1 MLTWSVLA
9 VLVHHLEDLDPTAF
23 GAGIFDKIDSQRFRL
38 IKSRFLVVTDALQ
51 HQPHHVSQVILN
63 ELDKAIISGETS
75 FNNVM
80 ADLLQMFSSQ
90 PLSDSFMGR
99 VKRGF
104 RHLFRVGHSTVKQ
117 LVDRKASVEDVDF
130 LNNHLFGNNWHSRMP
145 RSFFELQ
152 RFVTGWLRDKIE
164 SQTLAIAWAISD
176 AQSHSVQEVAKTTIN
191 VHFEDRKKEQL
202 EVFKQE
208 INQAETDR
216 QTR

>member
-1 MLTWSVLA
+1 MLTSSALA

-23 GAGIFDKIDSQRFRL
+23 GGGIFDKIDSQRFQL
-38 IKSRFLVVTDALQ
+38 LKSRFLAVTDTLQ
-51 HQPHHVSQVILN
+51 HHPLHVPQVTLN
-63 ELDKAIISGETS
+63 KLDKAIVSEETAY
-75 FNNVM
+75 NNVM
-80 ADLLQMFSSQ
+80 ADLLQMLSSQ

-104 RHLFRVGHSTVKQ
+104 RHLFRVGHGTVKR
-117 LVDRKASVEDVDF
+117 LVDGKASVEDVDF
-130 LNNHLFGNNWHSRMP
+130 LNNHLFTNNWHTRMP
-145 RSFFELQ
+145 RSFIELQ
-152 RFVTGWLRDKIE
+152 RFVTGWMRDKIE

-176 AQSHSVQEVAKTTIN
+176 AQSHSAQEVTKTTIN